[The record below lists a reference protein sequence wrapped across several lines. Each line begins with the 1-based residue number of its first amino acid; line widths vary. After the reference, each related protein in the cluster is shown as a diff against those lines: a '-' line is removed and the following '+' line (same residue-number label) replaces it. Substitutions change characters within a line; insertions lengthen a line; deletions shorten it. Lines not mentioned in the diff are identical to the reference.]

1 MRIAVVNWSRRKVG
15 GVETYLGNV
24 IPEIIRRGHELSFW
38 SEVDVPHDRERIVLP
53 ASVPAWC
60 AAELGEERAFEE
72 LRAWRPDLL
81 YVHKVMVPRV
91 EEKLLDVAPAVFFAH
106 DYYGTCIS
114 GLKTHKYPEVVPC
127 DRSFGWLCLLHY
139 YPHRCGGLNPLT
151 MLKLFRVQ
159 TSRLALLPRYRAIVT
174 HSSHMREEYLRNG
187 LPAENV
193 HSLSYYAHSSQDSE
207 SAATAPDWR
216 DTERVEPAE
225 KDHFHLL
232 FSGRMDKLKGGSVL
246 ISALPEVSAA
256 LGVPLAVTFAGDG
269 PERLR
274 WEKHA
279 LAMQARLDGVTVRFV
294 GWLDKQQL
302 DSLYVEADLL
312 VFPSLWPEPFGL
324 TGLEAGQHSLPVAAF
339 PVGGVKDWLIDGVNG
354 HLAEGKS
361 HDASALAKAIIK
373 CLRDRTAYMRLRRG
387 ALNTTK
393 KFTLDV
399 HLHALMDVLKRVSGG
414 VEDYGGCVRRP
425 GFEG

>member
-1 MRIAVVNWSRRKVG
+1 MG

-24 IPEIIRRGHELSFW
+24 IPEILRKGHELSFW
-38 SEVDVPHDRERIVLP
+38 CEVDVPHDRERIELP
-53 ASVPAWC
+53 AEVPAWC
-60 AAELGEERAFEE
+60 AAELGEARAFEE

-81 YVHKVMVPRV
+81 YVHKVMLPRV
-91 EEKLLDVAPAVFFAH
+91 EEKLLDVAPSVFFAH

-127 DRSFGWLCLLHY
+127 GRSFGRRCLLHY

-159 TSRLALLPRYRAIVT
+159 SSRLALLPRYRAIVT

-193 HSLSYYAHSSQDSE
+193 HSLSYYAHSGYDSE
-207 SAATAPDWR
+207 GAAAPDWR
-216 DTERVEPAE
+216 DTGRVEPAE
-225 KDHFHLL
+225 QGRFHLL
-232 FSGRMDKLKGGSVL
+232 FSGRMDKLKGGAVL
-246 ISALPEVSAA
+246 ISALPEVSAS
-256 LGVPLAVTFAGDG
+256 LGVPLVMTFAGDG
-269 PERLR
+269 PERAG
-274 WEKHA
+274 WERSA
-279 LAMQARLDGVTVRFV
+279 RATQARLDGVTVRFV

-302 DSLYVEADLL
+302 DSLYSEADLL

-324 TGLEAGQHSLPVAAF
+324 TGLEAGQHGLPVAAF
-339 PVGGVKDWLIDGVNG
+339 PVGGVKDWLFDGVNG

-361 HDASALAKAIIK
+361 HDASALAKAIVK
-373 CLRDRTAYMRLRRG
+373 CLCDGAAYARLRRG
-387 ALNTTK
+387 ALSTTK

-399 HLHALMDVLKRVSGG
+399 HLHALMDVLKQVAGG
-414 VEDYGGCVRRP
+414 GDGYRGSV
-425 GFEG
+425 

>member
-1 MRIAVVNWSRRKVG
+1 LRIAVINWSRRKVG

-24 IPEIIRRGHELSFW
+24 IPEIIRLGHELSFW
-38 SEVDVPHDRERIVLP
+38 CEVDVPRDREQIELP
-53 ASVPAWC
+53 AEVPAWC
-60 AAELGEERAFEE
+60 AAELGEGRAFEE

-81 YVHKVMVPRV
+81 YVHKVMLPRV

-127 DRSFGWLCLLHY
+127 GRSFGRGCLLHY

-151 MLKLFRVQ
+151 MLKLYRTQ
-159 TSRLALLPRYRAIVT
+159 SSRLALLPRYRAIVT

-193 HSLSYYAHSSQDSE
+193 HSLSYYAHSGHDSE
-207 SAATAPDWR
+207 GAAAPDGHDAGR
-216 DTERVEPAE
+216 GEAAE
-225 KDHFHLL
+225 KDRFHLL

-246 ISALPEVSAA
+246 ISALPEVSAS

-269 PERLR
+269 PERAR
-274 WEKHA
+274 WERSA
-279 LAMQARLDGVTVRFV
+279 RATQSRLDGVTVRFV

-302 DSLYVEADLL
+302 DSLYSEADLL

-324 TGLEAGQHSLPVAAF
+324 TGLEAGAHGLPVAAF
-339 PVGGVKDWLIDGVNG
+339 PVGGVKDWLFDGVNG
-354 HLAEGKS
+354 HLAEGQS
-361 HDASALAKAIIK
+361 HDASALAKAIVK
-373 CLRDRTAYMRLRRG
+373 CLCDAAAYARLRRG
-387 ALNTTK
+387 ALSTTNQ
-393 KFTLDV
+393 FTLDV
-399 HLHALMDVLKRVSGG
+399 HLHALMDVLKQVSGG
-414 VEDYGGCVRRP
+414 ADYRGSL
-425 GFEG
+425 